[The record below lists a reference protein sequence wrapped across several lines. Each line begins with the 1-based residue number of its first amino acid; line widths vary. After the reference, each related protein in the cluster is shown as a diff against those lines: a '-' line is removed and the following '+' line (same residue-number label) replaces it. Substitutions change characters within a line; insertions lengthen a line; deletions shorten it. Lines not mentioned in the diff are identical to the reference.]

1 VFVPWIIN
9 GQIQPYARSG
19 VDAEGW
25 LWEIERDGEARR
37 VLVEITRTALAVN
50 RDTLPGDTG
59 AAIRTEGHSQIVELV
74 NIDEPPRVIVCST
87 EGCRHRTAG
96 ELVN

>member
-1 VFVPWIIN
+1 MPWAIN

-50 RDTLPGDTG
+50 RDTLPGDTD
-59 AAIRTEGHSQIVELV
+59 AAITTEGHSQVVEVL
-74 NIDEPPRVIVCST
+74 NMEEPLRVIVCST
-87 EGCRHRTAG
+87 DGCRDRTAD